1 MKKYDDYISYDNENC
16 AMLPSDFR
24 NYKIENIITHN
35 KKMKDIINLCLR
47 VADSEAPILITGESG
62 VGKEMI
68 AELIHNN
75 SNRKKESFVKINCAA
90 ISDNLKESEFFGYE
104 PGSFT
109 GASRFGKKGI
119 IEISQNGTLFMDEIG
134 EMPMNLQSTLL
145 RVLQDGKFIRV
156 GGSKEIKSNV
166 RIICAT
172 NKNLQHLV
180 SENLFRNDLF
190 FRLNVIPINIP
201 TLSERKDDIGI
212 LSLYFLDYFNKQYNS
227 KKRLSK
233 ELINSFISQNWKG
246 NIRELQ
252 NTIERLILTSI
263 NDIISLENLYY
274 IESIN
279 NKNDYIHFLN
289 EDIEDFEINRP
300 LKEIMNEFELSI
312 LTRAV
317 QKYGSIRK
325 AAKALEVTPST
336 ISRKLSLSQKKKV

>member
-1 MKKYDDYISYDNENC
+1 MKRYDDYLSYDTDDC
-16 AMLPSDFR
+16 AISPADFR
-24 NYKIENIITHN
+24 NYKIENIITQN
-35 KKMKDIINLCLR
+35 RKMKDIINLCLR
-47 VADSEAPILITGESG
+47 VANSEAPILITGESG

-104 PGSFT
+104 AGAFT
-109 GASRFGKKGI
+109 GASKFGKKGL
-119 IEISQNGTLFMDEIG
+119 IELSQNGTLFMDEIG

-156 GGSKEIKSNV
+156 GGSKEIRSNV

-172 NKNLQHLV
+172 NKNLQNLV

-201 TLSERKDDIGI
+201 PLSERKDDIGI
-212 LSLYFLDYFNKQYNS
+212 LSLYFVNYFNKQYNTN
-227 KKRLSK
+227 KRLSR
-233 ELINSFISQNWKG
+233 EVIESFVTQSWEG
-246 NIRELQ
+246 NIRELK
-252 NTIERLILTSI
+252 NTVERLILTSL

-279 NKNDYIHFLN
+279 TKNNYIHFLN
-289 EDIEDFEINRP
+289 EAVEDFEIDRP
-300 LKEIMNEFELSI
+300 LKEIMNEFELGI

-325 AAKALEVTPST
+325 AAKALDVTAST
-336 ISRKLSLSQKKKV
+336 ISRKLSHIEKV